1 MTVRVKLPDHEL
13 DTGLLERLYLR
24 SPAGMEVPLAEV
36 VTRRSNQSFSRISS
50 ENGRRQVAV
59 TASLN
64 TALMNTEEILGAIQ
78 RDGLQDI
85 LDRYSLDVSYK
96 GKSEER
102 AETFEDM
109 KIGVLIGLASIYIIL
124 AWTFASYVRPVVV
137 MAIIPMGL
145 VGAVLGHLLL
155 GYNFSMLS
163 LTALIG
169 LSGIVVNNSI
179 ILVNTMER
187 RAESEPLADAIVN
200 GTCDRLR
207 PVILTSATTIGGLT
221 PLLFEKSLQAQFL
234 IPMAVTIVFGLGCA
248 AVLVLSVIPALM
260 AIQEDLRKLL
270 GHPAEMTASGSGT

>member
-1 MTVRVKLPDHEL
+1 MFLSKRERRLWILAAFVVATIYSTL
-13 DTGLLERLYLR
+13 GLARTLADVFRNRGAVDEIFV
-24 SPAGMEVPLAEV
+24 AGFVLLWIAIGALA
-36 VTRRSNQSFSRISS
+36 
-50 ENGRRQVAV
+50 
-59 TASLN
+59 
-64 TALMNTEEILGAIQ
+64 LGK
-78 RDGLQDI
+78 RPTLLQ
-85 LDRYSLDVSYK
+85 
-96 GKSEER
+96 
-102 AETFEDM
+102 
-109 KIGVLIGLASIYIIL
+109 IGVLIGLASIYIIL

-260 AIQEDLRKLL
+260 AVQEDLRKLL
-270 GHPAEMTASGSGT
+270 GQPAEMTASGSGT

>member
-1 MTVRVKLPDHEL
+1 
-13 DTGLLERLYLR
+13 
-24 SPAGMEVPLAEV
+24 
-36 VTRRSNQSFSRISS
+36 
-50 ENGRRQVAV
+50 
-59 TASLN
+59 
-64 TALMNTEEILGAIQ
+64 
-78 RDGLQDI
+78 
-85 LDRYSLDVSYK
+85 
-96 GKSEER
+96 
-102 AETFEDM
+102 
-109 KIGVLIGLASIYIIL
+109 
-124 AWTFASYVRPVVV
+124 

-260 AIQEDLRKLL
+260 AVQEDLRKLL
-270 GHPAEMTASGSGT
+270 GRPAEMAASGSGT